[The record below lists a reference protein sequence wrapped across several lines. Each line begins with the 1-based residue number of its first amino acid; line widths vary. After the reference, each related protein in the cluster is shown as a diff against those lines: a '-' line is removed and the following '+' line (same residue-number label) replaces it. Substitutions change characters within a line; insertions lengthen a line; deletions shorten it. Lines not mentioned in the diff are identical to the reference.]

1 MTALVFWGSLAL
13 ILYGYL
19 GYPCALA
26 LRARLAPR
34 PVRKRRFRRWA
45 PGVSI
50 IVAARNEAQLL
61 ASRIENLFALAYPGP
76 KQIII
81 VSDGSTDG
89 TPRTLARYSDRIEL
103 VEIPASG
110 KAAALNAGVARAR
123 YDILVFADAR
133 QAFASD
139 ALNELVANFS
149 DPTVGGVSGELVLDC
164 EHDPPA
170 GGNAGASSVGEG
182 VGLYWRYEKW
192 IRRHESLVHSMLGAT
207 GAIYA
212 MRRSLWRPLPPGT
225 LLDDVLAPMRVVLQG
240 HRVIFDDRARAHDRV
255 AVDAPSEH
263 RRKVR
268 TLAGNYQVLR
278 LEPQLLNPF
287 RNPVWLQYVSH
298 KILVRL
304 IVPYALIAWFLSS
317 ALLATD
323 GFVYTVAFAAQ
334 VGFYGLAAYGAA
346 LAATAASSRERNVCG
361 SWPLAETGKDA
372 VR

>member
-1 MTALVFWGSLAL
+1 MRAIVFWSSLAL

-26 LRARLAPR
+26 IRARLAPH

-50 IVAARNEAQLL
+50 IVAARNEARCLP
-61 ASRIENLFALAYPGP
+61 ARIENLFALAYPGP

-89 TPRTLARYSDRIEL
+89 TARTLARYADRVEL
-103 VEIPASG
+103 VEIPTSG

-133 QAFASD
+133 QAFASE
-139 ALNELVANFS
+139 ALNELVANFA
-149 DPTVGGVSGELVLDC
+149 DPAVGGVSGELVLDC
-164 EHDPPA
+164 EHDPRARADA
-170 GGNAGASSVGEG
+170 GGASAVAEG

-212 MRRSLWRPLPPGT
+212 MRRSLWRPLPAGT

-240 HRVIFDDRARAHDRV
+240 HRVVFDDRARAHDRV
-255 AVDAPSEH
+255 AVDALAEH

-278 LEPQLLNPF
+278 LEPRLLNPF

-304 IVPYALIAWFLSS
+304 IVPYALIAWFVSS
-317 ALLATD
+317 ALLATE
-323 GFVYTVAFAAQ
+323 GAVYAVAFATQ
-334 VGFYGLAAYGAA
+334 VGFYGLAAYGAT
-346 LAATAASSRERNVCG
+346 LAAAPPDRRSVCT

-372 VR
+372 LR